1 MVSKPTLPFD
11 EQYRKNTLKA
21 VTFAIETVQ
30 ASATDMDFC
39 LEQNPL
45 LGADLPRY
53 VLTWH
58 PNRDLVCPLEYSEID
73 QGINRMGPWGLS
85 TRVAKEFGAQNLS
98 AGGEAG
104 SQQLAEQL
112 GDVRMAVH
120 WSATTLTMGLR
131 EVQFTMLTSDT
142 GTRPV
147 VAPSQMHL
155 WSLTLW
161 DAYNRLPSPA
171 SGVLDKPRGL
181 LRRGT
186 HWKNVEE
193 SRAICSRAA
202 DSP

>member
-1 MVSKPTLPFD
+1 M
-11 EQYRKNTLKA
+11 
-21 VTFAIETVQ
+21 
-30 ASATDMDFC
+30 
-39 LEQNPL
+39 
-45 LGADLPRY
+45 
-53 VLTWH
+53 
-58 PNRDLVCPLEYSEID
+58 CPLEYSEID
-73 QGINRMGPWGLS
+73 KGINRMGPWGLS

-104 SQQLAEQL
+104 ALQQLAEQL

-131 EVQFTMLTSDT
+131 EVQLTLLTSDT

-171 SGVLDKPRGL
+171 SGVLDKPVGYCVDEL
-181 LRRGT
+181 IGKLPA
-186 HWKNVEE
+186 E
-193 SRAICSRAA
+193 SGAISARSAGIA
-202 DSP
+202 